1 MAWLRLSGIKQVN
14 TARTPPSSC
23 RPNLREIL
31 GQKDRAS
38 LAFPPRARAPAA
50 PWVHLSHPRVQIA
63 TDKYLMCTASEE
75 RC

>member
-14 TARTPPSSC
+14 TARTPTLLLPAKPQRNS
-23 RPNLREIL
+23 RTKGP
-31 GQKDRAS
+31 G
-38 LAFPPRARAPAA
+38 LACLPPRARAPAA